1 LNSTAEWRSVK
12 KSLQISG
19 ASGSARKGVWEVAS
33 GVLLLFMMPLV
44 CHTHFSLFNLC
55 QSCSSILCFVTGSR
69 LVSGYFRSSDFL
81 AISLLLATELL
92 VILSKDDLQG
102 GFGSSACT
110 RRPEADRAER
120 EEEPGLFPTSQGLK
134 N

>member
-1 LNSTAEWRSVK
+1 
-12 KSLQISG
+12 
-19 ASGSARKGVWEVAS
+19 
-33 GVLLLFMMPLV
+33 M
-44 CHTHFSLFNLC
+44 
-55 QSCSSILCFVTGSR
+55 
-69 LVSGYFRSSDFL
+69 SGYFRSSDFL

-102 GFGSSACT
+102 SACT